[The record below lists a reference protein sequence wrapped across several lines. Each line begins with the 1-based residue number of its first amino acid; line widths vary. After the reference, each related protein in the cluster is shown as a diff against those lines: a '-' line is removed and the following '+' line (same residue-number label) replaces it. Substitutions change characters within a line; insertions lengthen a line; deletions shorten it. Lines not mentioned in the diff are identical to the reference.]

1 MARLL
6 PLLLSSALPL
16 ATACIERSVT
26 EVTPTQDKT
35 ENLDFTVDLNQ
46 DLDILFVID
55 DSRSMEREQDEI
67 VENFHRMIEVL
78 EGLPTGLPNI
88 HLGVISTDVGAG
100 EACNAPSPGPGV
112 LRNAPMIAGC
122 TPPSD
127 RWIADV
133 DDGSGGRSRN
143 YSGDLS
149 DTFACIARLGID
161 GCGFEQP
168 LEAMRAAIDPAT
180 LENAGF
186 LREGALLAV
195 VFLTDEDDCSA
206 FNANLFTTDTESL
219 GPLENF
225 RCFQHGIDCEGVDPT
240 TLGARENCV
249 PRDDSPYLTPIG
261 DYVDAL
267 RAVSRRVVVA
277 GILGDAEPVRVG
289 VNERDHTDVLRS
301 CEIGTDDPQGAY
313 PPTRTDAFLAQFED
327 RVRTRICDADLSPAI
342 VAITEEIVREFYGSC
357 IEGTL
362 ADANPGA
369 AGVQADCSVT
379 EIQNP
384 GAADELSTVVPQC
397 NAGASNPP
405 CWSVVVNAERCATV
419 SDHHLEVAMTYPD
432 GVDRDPDTLIQVQCR
447 TE

>member
-6 PLLLSSALPL
+6 PLLLTSALPL
-16 ATACIERSVT
+16 STACIDRDVT
-26 EVTPTQDKT
+26 ELPPVQEKT
-35 ENLDFTVDLNQ
+35 ESLDFTVDLNQ

-100 EACNAPSPGPGV
+100 ESCAVPDVGPGV
-112 LRNAPMIAGC
+112 LRDAPMITGC
-122 TPPSD
+122 APPDD
-127 RWIADV
+127 RWISDVAD
-133 DDGSGGRSRN
+133 GAGGRVRN
-143 YSGDLS
+143 YGGDLS
-149 DTFACIARLGID
+149 ETFACIASLGID

-180 LENAGF
+180 LENSGF

-206 FNANLFTTDTESL
+206 FDANLFDTGTETL

-225 RCFQHGIDCEGVDPT
+225 RCFQHGIDCEGIDPT
-240 TLGARENCV
+240 VLGTRENCV
-249 PRDDSPYLTPIG
+249 PRDDSPYLTPVG
-261 DYVDAL
+261 DYVEAL
-267 RAVSRRVVVA
+267 KAVSNRVVVA
-277 GILGDAEPVRVG
+277 GIMGDASPITVG
-289 VNERDHTDVLRS
+289 TNERGHTDVLRS
-301 CEIGTDDPQGAY
+301 CEIGTADPQGAF

-342 VAITEEIVREFYGSC
+342 AAITEEIVENFYGSC
-357 IEGTL
+357 LEGTL
-362 ADANPGA
+362 ADASDADGL
-369 AGVQADCSVT
+369 QADCSVT

-384 GAADELSTVVPQC
+384 GAADEERAIVPQC
-397 NAGASNPP
+397 NAGASNAP
-405 CWSVVVNAERCATV
+405 CWSVVVNDVRCELI
-419 SDHHLEVAMTYPD
+419 SSHHLEVAMTYPD
-432 GVDRDPDTLIQVQCR
+432 GVVRDPDTLIDVQCR